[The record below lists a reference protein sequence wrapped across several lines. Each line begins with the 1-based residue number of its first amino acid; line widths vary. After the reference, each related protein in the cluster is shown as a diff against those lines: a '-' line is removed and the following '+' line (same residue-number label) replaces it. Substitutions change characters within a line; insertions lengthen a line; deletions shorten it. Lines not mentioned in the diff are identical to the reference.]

1 MQTEHKHYFARI
13 PIIALLILLGLAPW
27 LAVLLFILRAIDK
40 DAEKREQRA
49 FEANRRYTA
58 DFRPEDTRPGADRQ
72 AGPGAPYDYSA
83 RYQAHDRPTAE
94 QQKAKNRR
102 QRLISWCTVL
112 GGILL
117 FVGAFSLPETIST
130 LAAAVHYAGG
140 WVGWAF
146 EDLVANI
153 AQIVGGGGALALSL
167 LLKRGLRAERQLDK
181 VVGDRDNIPL
191 NELFAAAGLSYKEGR
206 KVLENAIDHGYFGAD
221 AYIDNRTDF
230 LVVRGDAPIPAP
242 PAQESAPQPDPDPS
256 GESQYQRLL
265 RQLHEAGAALSDPAL
280 QDKAARLEAVSAR
293 IFALAEADP
302 GKEDQLRKFTSYY
315 LPTAL
320 KLLHTYAQLDGQGVD
335 GENITKT
342 KQSIERSLD
351 LLVTAFENQLDKLFQ
366 SDALDVSADIAA
378 LEGMLNLDGLSGAND
393 FTPQ

>member
-1 MQTEHKHYFARI
+1 M
-13 PIIALLILLGLAPW
+13 G
-27 LAVLLFILRAIDK
+27 V
-40 DAEKREQRA
+40 
-49 FEANRRYTA
+49 
-58 DFRPEDTRPGADRQ
+58 
-72 AGPGAPYDYSA
+72 
-83 RYQAHDRPTAE
+83 
-94 QQKAKNRR
+94 
-102 QRLISWCTVL
+102 V
-112 GGILL
+112 
-117 FVGAFSLPETIST
+117 SLPESIST
-130 LAAAVHYAGG
+130 LTTAVHYAGG

-146 EDLVANI
+146 EDLAANI

-167 LLKRGLRAERQLDK
+167 LLKRGLRAERRLDK
-181 VVGDRDNIPL
+181 VVGGRDNIPL
-191 NELFAAAGLSYKEGR
+191 DELFAAAGLTEKEGR
-206 KVLENAIDHGYFGAD
+206 KALENAIDHGYFGAD
-221 AYIDNRTDF
+221 AYIDNRTGF

-242 PAQESAPQPDPDPS
+242 PAQEEAPQPDPA
-256 GESQYQRLL
+256 GETQRQRLL
-265 RQLHEAGAALSDPAL
+265 RQLREAGAALSDPAL

>member
-49 FEANRRYTA
+49 FEANRRYAA

-117 FVGAFSLPETIST
+117 FVGVVSLPESIST
-130 LAAAVHYAGG
+130 LTTAAHYAGG

-153 AQIVGGGGALALSL
+153 AQIVGGGG
-167 LLKRGLRAERQLDK
+167 
-181 VVGDRDNIPL
+181 V
-191 NELFAAAGLSYKEGR
+191 
-206 KVLENAIDHGYFGAD
+206 
-221 AYIDNRTDF
+221 
-230 LVVRGDAPIPAP
+230 PA
-242 PAQESAPQPDPDPS
+242 
-256 GESQYQRLL
+256 
-265 RQLHEAGAALSDPAL
+265 
-280 QDKAARLEAVSAR
+280 K
-293 IFALAEADP
+293 
-302 GKEDQLRKFTSYY
+302 
-315 LPTAL
+315 
-320 KLLHTYAQLDGQGVD
+320 
-335 GENITKT
+335 
-342 KQSIERSLD
+342 
-351 LLVTAFENQLDKLFQ
+351 
-366 SDALDVSADIAA
+366 
-378 LEGMLNLDGLSGAND
+378 
-393 FTPQ
+393 